1 MSAVT
6 PQHDLA
12 RKRLREALFEG
23 RLAPGQAVTVA
34 ALAAE
39 LGLGTMPVREALRQ
53 VTAEG
58 GFEASAT
65 RRLSVPDLTSAQL
78 TALIRARA
86 LLEPEA
92 AVAAL
97 PHISA
102 GLLTELARVDAALSD
117 AIRQGD
123 RAGYM
128 RLNFRFHFSLYRAD
142 PGSVLVPLV
151 ESLWLKTGPHMSR
164 LFDRAPGFLRE
175 DRHQQ
180 ALGAIRRGTPDALR
194 AAIAGD
200 ISDALE
206 ALSLVPALP

>member
-1 MSAVT
+1 MSGVT

-12 RKRLREALFEG
+12 WKRLRETLFEG

-34 ALAAE
+34 GLAAE
-39 LGLGTMPVREALRQ
+39 LGLGTMPVREALRR

-65 RRLSVPDLTSAQL
+65 RRLAVPDLAAEQL
-78 TALIRARA
+78 AALIRARA

-97 PHISA
+97 PHVSA
-102 GLLTELARVDAALSD
+102 DLLAALQGIDEALSE
-117 AIRQGD
+117 AIRHGD

-128 RLNFRFHFSLYRAD
+128 RLNFRFHFGLYRAD
-142 PGSVLVPLV
+142 AGSVLVPLI
-151 ESLWLKTGPHMSR
+151 ESLWLKSGPHMSR

-180 ALGAIRRGTPDALR
+180 ALDAIRRKDAGALR

-200 ISDALE
+200 ISDALN
-206 ALSLVPALP
+206 AVSLVPALP